1 MKDRWSEPP
10 TQWFHEAQSE
20 KRSEG
25 LMARELNQI
34 FLINNIDEAGI
45 DEDQLRDE

>member
-1 MKDRWSEPP
+1 MTDRWSERP
-10 TQWFHEAQSE
+10 TQVFHEAQSE
-20 KRSEG
+20 KRSED

-45 DEDQLRDE
+45 DEDQLRNE

>member
-1 MKDRWSEPP
+1 MTDRWSEPP

-20 KRSEG
+20 KCRED
-25 LMARELNQI
+25 LLAREFNQI